1 MKIHWYLF
9 PFACWPLWAQAY
21 PSSDNFDC
29 EVEKAGIFQAAREN
43 KIDMLERYRNN
54 NCNLTIADERGFTAY
69 DHAAL
74 AGNSKLADWL
84 VEQKVANDGQFSPA
98 LIKLVQ
104 TGLRFV
110 NLDAGVIDGHMNT
123 ATAEGIEMFQ
133 KANKLKVDGR
143 LSAEWLG
150 VFNKAVA
157 RKMQGVLGQLG
168 YSAGTADGIIGQN
181 TRSAMQA
188 FRQERSMPQADYAN
202 IDDQLLYQL
211 MMAENEANKKAIAK
225 RDAERQARRIAQE
238 AAQRQELARQRE
250 VAQRR
255 AAEQRARAEAAA
267 NAARAQRETEER
279 QLAEQ
284 RAREQQAL
292 QQAQQRAA
300 EQQAQAQQQAQV
312 EAARLAEAM
321 AAAEQRAK
329 AEQDAQAKRELEA
342 QMQALEA
349 QRQAQAQAAQEAEQ
363 QRQAALRAE
372 EARLLAEKQRQEQ
385 EAASRRAA
393 EEKARRE
400 AEAAREAELAAAKRA
415 EEAVKAA
422 QQARREATSAFRA
435 AERGQPVIASAD
447 IQIAGQNAAS
457 GGAAAPVGTPV
468 SKTFNKISGRM
479 HYQSSTVCT
488 IGGQPI
494 EASWCQ
500 SYYPQSG
507 GRQCDAIVSRTGVV
521 VSILCR

>member
-1 MKIHWYLF
+1 MKLHWHFF
-9 PFACWPLWAQAY
+9 PLAFLPLWAYAY
-21 PSSDNFDC
+21 PTSDDFDC
-29 EVEKAGIFQAAREN
+29 EAEKAGIFQAAREN
-43 KIDMLERYRNN
+43 KIDMLERYQRN
-54 NCNLTIADERGFTAY
+54 NCNLTQADERGFTAY
-69 DHAAL
+69 DHASL
-74 AGNSKLADWL
+74 GGNSKLADWL
-84 VEQKVANDGQFSPA
+84 VQQKVANAGQYSPA

-110 NLDAGVIDGHMNT
+110 NLDAGVIDGEMNA
-123 ATAEGIEMFQ
+123 ATKEGIEMFQ
-133 KANKLKVDGR
+133 KAHKLKVSGT
-143 LSAEWLG
+143 LSPEWLG

-157 RKMQGVLGQLG
+157 KKMQAVLGQLG
-168 YSAGTADGIIGQN
+168 YSAGSADGIIGQN

-225 RDAERQARRIAQE
+225 RDAERQARQIAQA

-250 VAQRR
+250 LAQRR

-267 NAARAQRETEER
+267 NAAREQREAEER
-279 QLAEQ
+279 LLAER
-284 RAREQQAL
+284 RAAEQQAL

-300 EQQAQAQQQAQV
+300 EQQAQAEAQAQK
-312 EAARLAEAM
+312 EAARIAEAM
-321 AAAEQRAK
+321 AAAESRAQ
-329 AEQDAQAKRELEA
+329 AEKDAQARRELEA

-349 QRQAQAQAAQEAEQ
+349 QRRAQEQAARNAEA

-372 EARLLAEKQRQEQ
+372 EARLQAEKQRLEQ
-385 EAASRRAA
+385 AAAAKRAAEEQARRAA
-393 EEKARRE
+393 E
-400 AEAAREAELAAAKRA
+400 AARQAELAAAKRA
-415 EEAVKAA
+415 EEAAKAA
-422 QQARREATSAFRA
+422 QQARREASSAFRA
-435 AERGQPVIASAD
+435 AEKGQPVLASSD
-447 IQIAGQNAAS
+447 IQLAGQTTGNRA
-457 GGAAAPVGTPV
+457 VGTPV
-468 SKTFNKISGRM
+468 SKTFNKISGTM
-479 HYQSSTVCT
+479 QYQSSTVCT